1 MKMYFNRALLVLEL
15 LIFLFDIMDSPGM
28 VLFSMSG
35 LEDHS
40 THLAGQEEIQ
50 VSSLNM
56 LSQVSSLA
64 GRLSTLDT
72 LPHIAMHLSGKCAHL
87 IVNCC
92 NEIVFLTKCYI
103 FQCGCTFTRDKQC
116 ISTFVRRSYMAL
128 KSSFSFEFHLRGT
141 VHTDVGAGVDVQTF
155 NVSQQ
160 VLFPVVVYL
169 TDSTLPILHSGR
181 VLLAQTLIFQILP
194 NPVLLH
200 KY

>member
-1 MKMYFNRALLVLEL
+1 MKMYFNIALLVVEL

-28 VLFSMSG
+28 VLLPMSG

-50 VSSLNM
+50 VRSLNM

-92 NEIVFLTKCYI
+92 NEIVFYQNAIMFQWDCVMCTYRRLTMYFNFCE
-103 FQCGCTFTRDKQC
+103 KQLH
-116 ISTFVRRSYMAL
+116 V
-128 KSSFSFEFHLRGT
+128 
-141 VHTDVGAGVDVQTF
+141 AGE
-155 NVSQQ
+155 
-160 VLFPVVVYL
+160 LFW
-169 TDSTLPILHSGR
+169 
-181 VLLAQTLIFQILP
+181 F
-194 NPVLLH
+194 
-200 KY
+200 